1 MKALK
6 VTERQAAMVTDAIRL
21 ILDAAVE
28 ASAMSENV
36 DEQDQALVCM
46 AFVLAPW
53 LIVHDLMAGEI
64 TRDEAEEINQ
74 LASGVA
80 AGLEQWMGAKWDEI
94 MAPRH

>member
-1 MKALK
+1 MKVLK
-6 VTERQAAMVTDAIRL
+6 VTERQTAMLADAVRL

-28 ASAMSENV
+28 ASTMSENV
-36 DEQDQALVCM
+36 DEQDQGLVCM

-53 LIVHDLMAGEI
+53 LIMHDLMAGEI
-64 TRDEAEEINQ
+64 TKDEAEEINQ